1 MRAPPLA
8 RMAAVA
14 APRPDADPVTI
25 AHKPSFD
32 IRISPYGF
40 RDRYGGYHI
49 VQANACKSAMFRCAE
64 LILPAALLHVALA
77 GCPAETGACHG
88 HGFSPSS
95 GARKG
100 HI

>member
-1 MRAPPLA
+1 MLRFTISILLA
-8 RMAAVA
+8 MLASGTAMGAEQVVARHGVHRPAV
-14 APRPDADPVTI
+14 
-25 AHKPSFD
+25 
-32 IRISPYGF
+32 
-40 RDRYGGYHI
+40 
-49 VQANACKSAMFRCAE
+49 
-64 LILPAALLHVALA
+64 ILPAALLHVALA

>member
-1 MRAPPLA
+1 MDFETV
-8 RMAAVA
+8 MA
-14 APRPDADPVTI
+14 
-25 AHKPSFD
+25 D
-32 IRISPYGF
+32 IISCKQMP
-40 RDRYGGYHI
+40 
-49 VQANACKSAMFRCAE
+49 AKSAMFRCVE

-100 HI
+100 RI